1 MDIGQE
7 ITSGKTESDFDV
19 AALFFVSP
27 RVRKELPVA
36 GPVDQGMQ

>member
-19 AALFFVSP
+19 AALFLYRHVFVRSGQWQ
-27 RVRKELPVA
+27 VL
-36 GPVDQGMQ
+36 